1 MGDIKDYMARKV
13 IILIISLITFLI
25 FSASLYAQDE
35 IKWEGTIN
43 VTQIE
48 VGAYP
53 KVGERITNWN
63 INVKW
68 EEVER
73 VDVQDGDGNL
83 VGQFVRLQDDGSTW
97 SGEQSGTFITEGVG
111 TLAEEIYSGEGSGYG
126 NVIYMGWIYYSLS
139 ENDPLAKIIPNGTY
153 FFLKNSGSDL
163 SFNTTCTHNY
173 YWSEG
178 SSTNLTSSVAMAGF
192 FVGKMFAGP
201 YETKNPVKVEEISSD
216 FISYDMLAFDTQ
228 ARVIVDGKMSGNYDN
243 SIQMKSPGGLD
254 HIRNICSWD
263 IKKGLDIHPI
273 IRKVEKSWLP
283 MGGEEENTV
292 SITAEIEEDKNLAG
306 KWEFTLYKVSN
317 EKGYC
322 LNSGEGEEYDL
333 EFVNNQEGFIE
344 TKDGEKDG
352 EWIIETTETS
362 NKAVVAIQSH
372 DYGAWGKLKA
382 RVSVDGIWYECKT
395 ENGDD
400 YITVPFDEDEDRI
413 ADYWEE
419 QYDVY
424 DKDENWDEDPKPSG
438 QNSNG
443 DGISL
448 YEEYRGFE
456 DESYQHERL
465 NPQVKE
471 LFVRDEDGLV
481 AQSGFDVVSGLRVF
495 YIGEDGWTGADEWSD
510 SFYRLTVDSE
520 KRVVNF
526 NTSGFGHI
534 VDQHA
539 LHVVMKEKGEII
551 LKGEDSYGCVF
562 STLDSRSPASTKY
575 VAVFDDEIVKECRKT
590 VELEMDMDDEF
601 VLTNEEIEAII
612 EQLIIV
618 TTLHEMGH
626 GVGVE
631 HHAPNPS
638 GGDKMCV
645 MRYFSLED
653 IVLGLAPWPSIFCR
667 QTDYNNSSA
676 SGKSCWSQIQ
686 VSDE

>member
-1 MGDIKDYMARKV
+1 MVRKV
-13 IILIISLITFLI
+13 TILIISLIMFLI

-35 IKWEGTIN
+35 IKWEGAIN

-48 VGAYP
+48 VGAHP

-63 INVKW
+63 INLKW
-68 EEVER
+68 KEAER
-73 VDVQDGDGNL
+73 VDVQDENKNL
-83 VGQFVRLQDDGSTW
+83 VGQFVRLQDEGSTW

-111 TLAEEIYSGEGSGYG
+111 TLTEEIYSGEGSGYG
-126 NVIYMGWIYYSLS
+126 NSIYMGWIYYSLS
-139 ENDPLAKIIPNGTY
+139 ENDPLANIIPNGTY
-153 FFLKNSGSDL
+153 FFLKNTGSGL
-163 SFNTTCTHNY
+163 SFTTTCTRNY

-178 SSTNLTSSVAMAGF
+178 SSTNLTSSMAMAGF
-192 FVGKMFAGP
+192 FAGKMFTGP
-201 YETKNPVKVEEISSD
+201 YETKNPIQVEEIGTD

-228 ARVIVDGKMSGNYDN
+228 IRVISDEKMNGSYDN
-243 SIQMKSPGGLD
+243 SIPINSPGGLD
-254 HIRNICSWD
+254 YIRNVCSWD

-273 IRKVEKSWLP
+273 IRKAEKSWLP
-283 MGGEEENTV
+283 MGGEEENTI
-292 SITAEIEEDKNLAG
+292 SITAEIEEDENLAG
-306 KWEFTLYKVSN
+306 KWEFTLYEVNN

-333 EFVNNQEGFIE
+333 EFTDNQDGFIE
-344 TKDGEKDG
+344 TKDGENDG
-352 EWIIETTETS
+352 EWIIETTETLNRVS
-362 NKAVVAIQSH
+362 VVILSH

-382 RVSVDGIWYECKT
+382 RVNVGGIWYECKS

-400 YITVPFDEDEDRI
+400 YITIPCDEDEDRI
-413 ADYWEE
+413 ADYWEG

-424 DKDENWDEDPKPSG
+424 DKDENWDEDPEPSG

-456 DESYQHERL
+456 DENYQHERL

-471 LFVRDEDGLV
+471 LFVRDENGLV

-510 SFYRLTVDSE
+510 SFYRLTVDPE

-526 NTSGFGHI
+526 NTSDFGHI

-539 LHVVMKEKGEII
+539 LHVVAKEKGEII

-562 STLDSRSPASTKY
+562 ATLDQKSPASTKY
-575 VAVFDDEIVKECRKT
+575 VAVFIDEIVRDCRED
-590 VELEMDMDDEF
+590 VEVEMDRDGKF
-601 VLTNEEIEAII
+601 VLTHEAIETII
-612 EQLIIV
+612 ERFVIV
-618 TTLHEMGH
+618 VTLHEMGH

-631 HHAPNPS
+631 HHTPDLS

-645 MRYFSLED
+645 TRYFSLTD
-653 IVLGLAPWPSIFCR
+653 IILGFAPWPTIFSR
-667 QTDYNNSSA
+667 QPDCNNSSA
-676 SGKSCWSQIQ
+676 SGESCWSQIQ
-686 VSDE
+686 VSDK

>member
-1 MGDIKDYMARKV
+1 MANKA
-13 IILIISLITFLI
+13 IILILFLI
-25 FSASLYAQDE
+25 LFSMFSVSINAQDE
-35 IKWEGTIN
+35 AIWEGTIN

-48 VGAYP
+48 VGAHP

-68 EEVER
+68 KEVER
-73 VDVQDGDGNL
+73 VDVQDEDGNL
-83 VGQFVRLQDDGSTW
+83 VGQFVRLQDEGSTW
-97 SGEQSGTFITEGVG
+97 SGEQSGTFTTEGVG

-126 NVIYMGWIYYSLS
+126 NAIYMGWIYYSLS
-139 ENDPLAKIIPNGTY
+139 ENDPLVKTIPNGTY

-163 SFNTTCTHNY
+163 SFTTTCTHNY

-192 FVGKMFAGP
+192 FVGKMFVGP
-201 YETKNPVKVEEISSD
+201 YESENPVQVKEIGTD
-216 FISYDMLAFDTQ
+216 FISYDMLAFDT
-228 ARVIVDGKMSGNYDN
+228 RMRIISDEKMSGSYDN

-254 HIRNICSWD
+254 YIRNICTWN
-263 IKKGLDIHPI
+263 IKKCLDIHPI
-273 IRKVEKSWLP
+273 ICKADKTWLP
-283 MGGEEENTV
+283 MGAKEENTI

-322 LNSGEGEEYDL
+322 LNSGKGEEYDL

-344 TKDGEKDG
+344 TKDGENDG
-352 EWIIETTETS
+352 EWIIETTEVL
-362 NKAVVAIQSH
+362 NKAVVVIQSH

-382 RVSVDGIWYECKT
+382 RVNVDGLWYECKT

-400 YITVPFDEDEDRI
+400 YITIPYDEDEDHI
-413 ADYWEE
+413 SDYWEE
-419 QYDVY
+419 QHDVY
-424 DKDENWDEDPKPSG
+424 DKDENWDEDSEPSG

-456 DESYQHERL
+456 DENYRHERL
-465 NPQVKE
+465 NPQIKE
-471 LFVRDEDGLV
+471 LLVRDEDGLV
-481 AQSGFDVVSGLRVF
+481 QKSGFDVASGLRVF
-495 YIGEDGWTGADEWSD
+495 YIGDDGWTGADEWSD
-510 SFYRLTVDSE
+510 SFYKMTVDPE

-539 LHVVMKEKGEII
+539 LHVVMKEKGEEI

-575 VAVFDDEIVKECRKT
+575 VAIFVDKIIKECWET
-590 VELEMDMDDEF
+590 MELEMDIDDKF
-601 VLTNEEIEAII
+601 VLTREEIEAMV
-612 EQLIIV
+612 ERFIIV
-618 TTLHEMGH
+618 ATLHEMGH

-631 HHAPNPS
+631 HHTPHPS

-645 MRYFSLED
+645 MRYFSMED

-667 QTDYNNSSA
+667 QPDCNNSSA
-676 SGKSCWSQIQ
+676 SGQSCWSQIQ